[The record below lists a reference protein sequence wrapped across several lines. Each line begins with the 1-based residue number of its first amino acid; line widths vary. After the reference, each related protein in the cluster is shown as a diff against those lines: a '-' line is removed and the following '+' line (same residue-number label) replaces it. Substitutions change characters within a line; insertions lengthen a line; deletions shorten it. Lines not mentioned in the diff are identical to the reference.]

1 MKKGGIVVMAM
12 VMVFCCAAVT
22 RGQNPAAVSDGEVL
36 FKQYCQAC
44 HPGGK
49 NVMNPAKTLY
59 AQDLKKNKI
68 ETPEAIVKM
77 IRKAP
82 PGMTAF
88 DEKVISD
95 KDADAIALYILQTF
109 K

>member
-1 MKKGGIVVMAM
+1 MKKGGIVVIAM

-22 RGQNPAAVSDGEVL
+22 RGQNPAAVSEGEVL

-49 NVMNPAKTLY
+49 NVMNPAKTLF
-59 AQDLKKNKI
+59 AQDLKKNTI

-82 PGMTAF
+82 PGMTSF

-95 KDADAIALYILQTF
+95 KDADAIARYILQTF